1 MFHHSDESKG
11 EIGGADTFPD
21 ISYATGKCADGSTF
35 PHLTH
40 LTAFDLCHALMD
52 VFPKLD
58 EFLSVFFIRNITWRF
73 GLFVNVSQNADVT
86 TRRVG
91 RGKIEIGE
99 RTFRL

>member
-11 EIGGADTFPD
+11 EVGGEDTFPD
-21 ISYATGKCADGSTF
+21 ISYAIGKCADGSTL
-35 PHLTH
+35 PH
-40 LTAFDLCHALMD
+40 LTAFDLCHTLMD

-58 EFLSVFFIRNITWRF
+58 EFLSVFFIRHITWRF
-73 GLFVNVSQNADVT
+73 GLFVDISQNTDVT

-91 RGKIEIGE
+91 LGEIEIGE